1 MIKKVYPPIITL
13 IMIRYLFFS
22 FSVSLALLSTLGL
35 SSTSAQTPLEQDSPY
50 PSSEQDTFSTE
61 LGDGFKPFD
70 LIHQSNFRRSR
81 SLEEYRLDQQQNL
94 DSAASQFR
102 QQQQHMLQQ
111 QPQNTTEDTKT
122 PEE

>member
-1 MIKKVYPPIITL
+1 
-13 IMIRYLFFS
+13 MIRYLFFS
-22 FSVSLALLSTLGL
+22 FSFSISLALLSSMGL
-35 SSTSAQTPLEQDSPY
+35 SSASGQTPLEQDSSY
-50 PSSEQDTFSTE
+50 PSSEQDTFSTG

-70 LIHQSNFRRSR
+70 LIHQSNFSRSR

-102 QQQQHMLQQ
+102 QQQQQLLQ
-111 QPQNTTEDTKT
+111 QPQNTTEDTTT

>member
-1 MIKKVYPPIITL
+1 
-13 IMIRYLFFS
+13 MIRYLFFS
-22 FSVSLALLSTLGL
+22 FGFSISLTLLSSMGL
-35 SSTSAQTPLEQDSPY
+35 SSAFGQTPLEQDSPY

-61 LGDGFKPFD
+61 LGDGFQPFD

-94 DSAASQFR
+94 DSAASEFR
-102 QQQQHMLQQ
+102 QQQQQRLQQ
-111 QPQNTTEDTKT
+111 ESPSTTEDPIT

>member
-1 MIKKVYPPIITL
+1 M
-13 IMIRYLFFS
+13 MRYLFFSFS
-22 FSVSLALLSTLGL
+22 FSVSLALLSSVGV
-35 SSTSAQTPLEQDSPY
+35 SPASGQTPLEQDSPY
-50 PSSEQDTFSTE
+50 PSSEQDTFSTD

-70 LIHQSNFRRSR
+70 LIHQSNFSRSR

-102 QQQQHMLQQ
+102 QQQQQLLQQ